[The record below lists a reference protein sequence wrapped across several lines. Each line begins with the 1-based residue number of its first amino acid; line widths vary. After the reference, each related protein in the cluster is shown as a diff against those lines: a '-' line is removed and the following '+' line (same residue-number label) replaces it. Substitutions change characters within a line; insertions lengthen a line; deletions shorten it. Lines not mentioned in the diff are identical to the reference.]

1 VEILSVT
8 GIASLV
14 NTLLTIVLIVAVI
27 CTVGLLLRGRMRAR
41 RRGTV
46 IVTELT
52 ATGAM
57 KDAGFGTA
65 ATEALKV
72 RLEDLGSEDVVRVD
86 LATGASGGLM
96 LPAPVT
102 TQLSQASL
110 LTAILSLIDMVLPPK
125 EWILKGHLEPEVRGS
140 VAISLTLMEGRRV
153 ARATSLRE
161 SDFSLRDGT
170 PPEVVDARSPGNDY
184 ERYDRLITP
193 AAVWLYYQTRDF
205 VRPEGSASP
214 RRGRSS
220 GDPPTKQTP
229 APFGV
234 VSWQSYAL
242 TAAGAE
248 LQAADGARAARTL
261 YARAL
266 GLEPKN
272 RMALFNLGVLDIRD
286 GTRHTHER
294 RLIERG
300 RQRFERVRELSEEPG
315 PANARTAAGE
325 RMRITHDGIWCR
337 ATYNLALANILMG
350 DQGNLDQAACVT
362 EELVSRLTAIRRDD
376 HISGES
382 DHETYRTEMKPF
394 AAHLEPQVLILA
406 AGLLYLHPD
415 ARLTTA
421 LGRSLEGPVG
431 DDVVDAVI
439 RHVRARGLNYRGHYN
454 LAAYYAR
461 RGDHE
466 ADAGKQAEWYRFA
479 LDELEASFEAATDDL
494 KAWGQDDPSFEGLRG
509 YDDAEGAVRR
519 MFSRRPRAEPS
530 PAAPKPVRRASRSRV
545 S

>member
-14 NTLLTIVLIVAVI
+14 NTLLTIVLIAAVI
-27 CTVGLLLRGRMRAR
+27 CTVGLLLRGRILAR

-52 ATGAM
+52 ASGEM
-57 KDAGFGTA
+57 KDAGFGAA

-86 LATGASGGLM
+86 LATGASGGLT

-161 SDFSLRDGT
+161 SDFSVRDGT
-170 PPEVVDARSPGNDY
+170 PPDVVDARSPGNAY

-205 VRPEGSASP
+205 VRPEGAGSP
-214 RRGRSS
+214 GGRS
-220 GDPPTKQTP
+220 GDPPTKRTR

-248 LQAADGARAARTL
+248 LQAADDARAARTL

-300 RQRFERVRELSEEPG
+300 RQRFARVRELSGEPG
-315 PANARTAAGE
+315 PANALTAAGE
-325 RMRITHDGIWCR
+325 RVRIKHDGIWCR

-350 DQGNLDQAACVT
+350 DQGNLDDAACVT

-376 HISGES
+376 EISDES
-382 DHETYRTEMKPF
+382 DHEAYRAEMKPF
-394 AAHLEPQVLILA
+394 AADLEPQVLILA
-406 AGLLYLHPD
+406 AGLLYLHAHP
-415 ARLTTA
+415 RLAAA
-421 LGRSLEGPVG
+421 LTRSLGGPVAG
-431 DDVVDAVI
+431 NIEDAVI
-439 RHVRARGLNYRGHYN
+439 RHVRDRGLNYRGHYN

-466 ADAGKQAEWYRFA
+466 TLAAKRAEWYRLA
-479 LDELEASFEAATDDL
+479 LDELDASFEAATDDL
-494 KAWGQDDPSFEGLRG
+494 KAWGQDDPSFERLRRW
-509 YDDAEGAVRR
+509 DDPEGAVRR
-519 MFSRRPRAEPS
+519 LFNRGPRAQRS
-530 PAAPKPVRRASRSRV
+530 PARPSAPRRAPRSRV

>member
-1 VEILSVT
+1 MEILSVT

-14 NTLLTIVLIVAVI
+14 NTLLTIVLIAALI
-27 CTVGLLLRGRMRAR
+27 CTVGLLLRGRMLAR

-52 ATGAM
+52 ATGEM
-57 KDAGFGTA
+57 KDTGFGTA

-86 LATGASGGLM
+86 LATGASGALT

-102 TQLSQASL
+102 AQLSQASFV
-110 LTAILSLIDMVLPPK
+110 TAILSLIDVVLPPR

-161 SDFSLRDGT
+161 ADFSVREVT
-170 PPEVVDARSPGNDY
+170 PPDVVDARSSRADY

-193 AAVWLYYQTRDF
+193 AAVWLHYQTRDF
-205 VRPEGSASP
+205 VRSEASGTR
-214 RRGRSS
+214 RRGRPSA
-220 GDPPTKQTP
+220 DPSTTQTP

-248 LQAADGARAARTL
+248 LQAADGTRAARTL

-286 GTRHTHER
+286 GTRHAHER

-300 RQRFERVRELSEEPG
+300 RQRFLRVRELSEEPG
-315 PANARTAAGE
+315 AANARTVAGE
-325 RMRITHDGIWCR
+325 RVRITHDGIWCR

-350 DQGNLDQAACVT
+350 DRGNLDEAACVT
-362 EELVSRLTAIRRDD
+362 EELVSRLTAIRRAD
-376 HISGES
+376 HRILGES
-382 DHETYRTEMKPF
+382 DDKTYRTEMKPF
-394 AAHLEPQVLILA
+394 AARLEPQVLIMA

-415 ARLTTA
+415 ARLSAA
-421 LGRSLEGPVG
+421 LAESFERPVTG
-431 DDVVDAVI
+431 DIVDAVI
-439 RHVRARGLNYRGHYN
+439 DRVRALGLNYRGHYN

-466 ADAGKQAEWYRFA
+466 ADSEEQARWYRRA
-479 LDELEASFEAATDDL
+479 LDELDASFEAATDDL

-509 YDDAEGAVRR
+509 YDDPEGAVRR
-519 MFSRRPRAEPS
+519 VFDR
-530 PAAPKPVRRASRSRV
+530 RSRDASSV
-545 S
+545 ALPNPAR